1 MKGFIKK
8 YGKTLALTILVVVA
22 GCSYSCKDQGQGE
35 LLSVIETGQGNG
47 ETVETGLFADCM
59 YLIPLD
65 KGQNIIKMTYRLPG
79 LTAGV
84 IGTAI
89 GILLTFG
96 MFLEEKRRSKGMPTD
111 YSPGQEW

>member
-1 MKGFIKK
+1 MRSRSADRAF
-8 YGKTLALTILVVVA
+8 VRN
-22 GCSYSCKDQGQGE
+22 GE
-35 LLSVIETGQGNG
+35 AVFEVETDRETSLYVSIPYDTGWTVTNNG

-65 KGQNIIKMTYRLPG
+65 KGQNTIKMTYRLPG

-84 IGTAI
+84 IGTGI

-96 MFLEEKRRSKGMPTD
+96 MFLEEKRRSKCMPTD
-111 YSPGQEW
+111 YGPGQGR